1 MPIEDG
7 SGGKDD
13 VTTRLRTGVAA
24 RLLAATL
31 AGVADALD
39 DRVHDAEPQVE
50 DRPDEP
56 DDRWLLLLDRED
68 PSRSLIIVPH
78 RVVAACRA
86 RDALVK
92 AAALAAAGDRAAGG
106 TDGGRG
112 WGHRRRWTSWP
123 ATVLRRWTTSAPS

>member
-1 MPIEDG
+1 VPIEDG
-7 SGGKDD
+7 PGGKDD

-39 DRVHDAEPQVE
+39 DRVHDPEPQVE

-86 RDALVK
+86 RDARAR
-92 AAALAAAGDRAAGG
+92 AAALATAGDHPAASADGVRA
-106 TDGGRG
+106 
-112 WGHRRRWTSWP
+112 WGHRRRWSSWP